1 VHCTTTHTDSNTP
14 VPVEKA
20 RESVSDLA
28 AALNAI
34 IIESGFDDQTRA
46 GLMAALDAASGSI
59 EPFQKADKYLGRRM
73 ARNSSVA
80 IEHADEVGDR
90 ALAKR
95 FQRAWTLID
104 AEQERTGLSFVI
116 RRRGGLRG
124 ENRETMERHPS
135 TYTVPLVQIVVDVIR
150 RARQFRAEYGKN
162 RETMFQRAAREVLV
176 TCPRDYEPEGKPFPV
191 EKRKLT
197 EQEKQAQI
205 AAATVTRIFNSHDRI
220 VKRAALEPH
229 LSARGACL
237 TMMRQLRDAYGAE
250 FDEALREFLP
260 DHERNNDTTGVYYSV
275 SGNVL
280 HADEPEFPTL
290 DLADEPAAMPEF
302 FENLEGEARGHELFQ
317 KLNKNAGENESY
329 VPPACIVG
337 GFCDSEIDPVEV
349 AEAAAIQ
356 AESCVMLTEPPNVSE
371 PLNGLTREF
380 NIADEAMHL
389 ACALGWKIFPLHT
402 PDGRGGCSCR
412 KSDCQN
418 TGKHPRTPRGL
429 KDATNDP
436 EQVGAW
442 WLKYP
447 DANIGIATG
456 DASGFLVFD
465 VDPRH
470 GGWEGL
476 QSLFER
482 IGEPFP
488 ATVEQITGSDGRHFL
503 FRMPDVDIRNSAGKL
518 GKGLDVRA
526 NGGYI
531 VAAPSLHAS
540 GNRYRWTAEV
550 SDLAD
555 LPYTLLRELTDPVRA
570 KDKAHRTNSAT
581 AITWTSG
588 TIPEGSRHDFLVKG
602 VACSLRGRGFGE
614 DEILD
619 ALFEARD
626 KRCATGIKPVSDAEL
641 YKIAASVM
649 KYAPGMRAIV

>member
-1 VHCTTTHTDSNTP
+1 MDCTTTHTDSNIP
-14 VPVEKA
+14 VSVEKD
-20 RESVSDLA
+20 RESVSELA

-34 IIESGFDDQTRA
+34 IIESEFDDQTRA

-59 EPFQKADKYLGRRM
+59 EPFKKADKYLGRRM

-80 IEHADEVGDR
+80 IEHADEVDDR
-90 ALAKR
+90 AYATR
-95 FQRAWTLID
+95 FQRAWKLID
-104 AEQERTGLSFVI
+104 AEQERTGLSFVT

-124 ENRETMERHPS
+124 ESRETMERHPS
-135 TYTVPLVQIVVDVIR
+135 IYTVPLVQIVVDVIR
-150 RARQFRAEYGKN
+150 RTRAYRAEYGKN

-176 TCPRDYEPEGKPFPV
+176 TCPRDYAPEGKPFPV

-205 AAATVTRIFNSHDRI
+205 AAATVTRIFNSHERI
-220 VKRAALEPH
+220 VNRAAIEPH
-229 LSARGACL
+229 LKARGACL

-250 FDEALREFLP
+250 FDEAIREFIH
-260 DHERNNDTTGVYYSV
+260 DHERENDTTGVYYSV

-280 HADEPEFPTL
+280 HADDPDFSPL
-290 DLADEPAAMPEF
+290 DRADEPAATPEF
-302 FENLEGEARGHELFQ
+302 SDTPEGEARGHELFQ
-317 KLNKNAGENESY
+317 KPNKNAGEKEGSIHTGVY
-329 VPPACIVG
+329 RTPPPEP
-337 GFCDSEIDPVEV
+337 EIDPVEV
-349 AEAAAIQ
+349 AEAVAIQ
-356 AESCVMLTEPPNVSE
+356 AESCVMLTEPPPVSE

-418 TGKHPRTPRGL
+418 IGKHPRTPRGL

-456 DASGFLVFD
+456 DASGFLALD

-488 ATVEQITGSDGRHFL
+488 ATVEAITGSDGRHFL
-503 FRMPDVDIRNSAGKL
+503 FRMPDADIRNSAGKL

-540 GNRYRWTAEV
+540 GKRYRWTAEE

-555 LPYTLLRELTDPVRA
+555 LPYKLLRELTDPVRA

-581 AITWTSG
+581 SITWTG
-588 TIPEGSRHDFLVKG
+588 GVITKG
-602 VACSLRGRGFGE
+602 GRNDLLFRQASSMRAFGANE
-614 DEILD
+614 DAILD
-619 ALFEARD
+619 GLCALNRSCSPPLPD
-626 KRCATGIKPVSDAEL
+626 SEL
-641 YKIAASVM
+641 SKIAASASR
-649 KYAPGMRAIV
+649 YAPNSRAIV